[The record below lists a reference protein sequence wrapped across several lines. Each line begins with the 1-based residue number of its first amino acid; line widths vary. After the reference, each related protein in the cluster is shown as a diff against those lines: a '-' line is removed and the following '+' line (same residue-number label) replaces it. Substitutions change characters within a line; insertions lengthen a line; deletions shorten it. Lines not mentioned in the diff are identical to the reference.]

1 METNKE
7 ILKQFS
13 SELEKT
19 TSLSALEELE
29 TTYLGRNGI
38 INAQLQ
44 KIKDVDPQQRKE
56 FGQQINELKKEITE
70 KLTSKRG
77 ELITKSESENNTDV
91 TLPGKQYPKGSLHL
105 ITYAIEEIS
114 AIFEK
119 IGFIRM
125 SYPEVEWEFFSFE
138 ALNMP
143 ADHPARDD
151 FETFFIEGK
160 KDEKYGRMV
169 LTPHTSSGQPREM
182 MRLGKPPIRMINI
195 GKTYRPNW
203 DASHVP
209 MFHQFEGLCI
219 DKDINITHLKGT
231 IDYFAKQF
239 FGENREIRLRPFH
252 FQFTEPSFEVDI
264 TCGICNGTGFIS
276 NPVILE
282 RIRQSAETS
291 RGSIDSRLRGNDNEN
306 NQDDGNKI
314 KCKLCKSGWLELGGT
329 GMVHPNVLKA
339 GGIDPNE
346 YTGWAFGF
354 GVERVF
360 MMKQGLNLD
369 DIRMLYGGDIRFLE
383 QF

>member
-1 METNKE
+1 MENNTE
-7 ILKQFS
+7 IATGFISK
-13 SELEKT
+13 LEQI
-19 TSLSALEELE
+19 TSLSSLEQLE
-29 TTYLGRNGI
+29 TEYLGRNGI

-44 KIKDVDPQQRKE
+44 KIKDVEPSQKKE
-56 FGQQINELKKEITE
+56 FGQHVNELKKEITE
-70 KLTSKRG
+70 KIISKKS
-77 ELITKSESENNTDV
+77 ELIAKAESEIEIDV
-91 TLPGKQYPKGSLHL
+91 TLPGTPYPKGSLHL
-105 ITYAIEEIS
+105 ITHAIEEI
-114 AIFEK
+114 AGIFEK

-151 FETFFIEGK
+151 FETFFVEQK
-160 KDEKYGRMV
+160 AHETYGRMV

-219 DKDINITHLKGT
+219 DRDINITHLKGT

-264 TCGICNGTGFIS
+264 TCGVCNGTGYLTASDSNVIS
-276 NPVILE
+276 KEERLSNLSHPLE
-282 RIRQSAETS
+282 MKHN
-291 RGSIDSRLRGNDNEN
+291 ND
-306 NQDDGNKI
+306 KI

-360 MMKQGLNLD
+360 MMKEGLNLD
-369 DIRMLYGGDIRFLE
+369 DIRVMYSGDIRFLE

>member
-1 METNKE
+1 MENNKE
-7 ILKQFS
+7 IVSGFISK
-13 SELEKT
+13 LEKT
-19 TSLSALEELE
+19 TTITAIEQLE
-29 TTYLGRNGI
+29 TEYLGRNGI
-38 INAQLQ
+38 INEQLQ
-44 KIKDVDPQQRKE
+44 KIKDVEPSLKKE
-56 FGQQINELKKEITE
+56 FGQQVNELKKEITE
-70 KLTSKRG
+70 KLSAKRS
-77 ELITKSESENNTDV
+77 ELIDQSESTTQTDV
-91 TLPGKQYPKGSLHL
+91 TLPGTQYPKGSLHL
-105 ITYAIEEIS
+105 ITHAIEEIS
-114 AIFEK
+114 HIFEK

-125 SYPEVEWEFFSFE
+125 TYPEVEWEHFSFE

-151 FETFFIEGK
+151 FETFFIEGN

-239 FGENREIRLRPFH
+239 FGESREIRLRPFH

-264 TCGICNGTGFIS
+264 TCGICNGTGF
-276 NPVILE
+276 LD
-282 RIRQSAETS
+282 T
-291 RGSIDSRLRGNDNEN
+291 
-306 NQDDGNKI
+306 NKTE

-339 GGIDPNE
+339 GGINPDE

-360 MMKQGLNLD
+360 MMKEGLNLD
-369 DIRMLYGGDIRFLE
+369 DIRILYSGDIRFLE